1 MEEKLDNL
9 EQPVDSTDSKELN
22 FESENDLLDSVRNL
36 AEQIKN
42 GIHSELSEES
52 SEDTKDSEGSTE
64 ADEDNK
70 ETKPDEEIDLA
81 EWLDKYE
88 LPYELTLK
96 SKGLETK
103 TKKLSEL
110 FTLANAGLDYTK
122 KRQEEAPLR
131 KVGEYVN
138 QQGLSLEELQILA
151 DAKRGDKAAFGTL
164 AKQYGVDVYDID
176 TEAKYNPT
184 PQSAYVEH
192 NEAEEIA
199 KEIYSDPTLL
209 QEVQNSFKSI
219 PHNVAEEIVSRA
231 DLLDGFR
238 KDVSTG
244 VAQKVIPEVNKR
256 MTIDS
261 INKNNIGKNFYQYYG
276 EVANELLNR
285 SQQQA
290 VQQVEPKQQVVN
302 SIDKAKAGVSSTK
315 ISNST
320 NSVEIDVWSKNLS
333 PDELIEQIKLKA
345 QQMRG

>member
-9 EQPVDSTDSKELN
+9 EQSVENTNSNELN

-36 AEQIKN
+36 AEQMKN
-42 GIHSELSEES
+42 GIHSEPSEES
-52 SEDTKDSEGSTE
+52 SEETKDSENDVE
-64 ADEDNK
+64 ATEDNE

-81 EWLDKYE
+81 DWLDKYE

-131 KVGEYVN
+131 KVGEYAN
-138 QQGLSLEELQILA
+138 QQGISLNDLQILA
-151 DAKRGDKAAFGTL
+151 DAKRGDKTAFGTL

-176 TEAKYNPT
+176 ADAKYNPT
-184 PQSAYVEH
+184 PQSAYIEH
-192 NEAEEIA
+192 NEADDIAREIH
-199 KEIYSDPTLL
+199 SDPVLL

-219 PHNVAEEIVSRA
+219 PQDIAEEIVSRA

-238 KDVSTG
+238 RDVSSG
-244 VAQKVIPEVNKR
+244 VAQNVIPEVNKR

-261 INKNNIGKNFYQYYG
+261 INRNNIGKTFYQYYG
-276 EVANELLNR
+276 DVANDLYNK
-285 SQQQA
+285 QQA
-290 VQQVEPKQQVVN
+290 VQQVEQKPQVVN

-320 NSVEIDVWSKNLS
+320 NSGEIDVWSKNLS
-333 PDELIEQIKLKA
+333 SDELIEQIKIKA